1 MWSNYVLINKN
12 KILNGDHM
20 IDFSNVQETDWLTKG
35 VSEKQ
40 LQKEKRQVLNRITR
54 MEHKRR
60 IVKLLKQ
67 YINKLLRGNYEN
79 N

>member
-1 MWSNYVLINKN
+1 
-12 KILNGDHM
+12 M